1 MRIPALLAFR
11 GAAFFSRL
19 WGTGF
24 AQGSLG
30 HEWGV
35 ERARGGAGLEEGGCS
50 SLPSRFPTTLNGE
63 VVPSPFH
70 RESRFDSKRA
80 GDLSKVTQLLQKF
93 AGLWSSKPGWAE
105 ADPGNL
111 LLPRPALV
119 AHGDRPPRPL
129 DGSLG
134 LRRAARKG
142 SAGAVAT
149 LWRVKPVAP
158 RAAPGEALPLAP
170 KPEMIGSK

>member
-1 MRIPALLAFR
+1 MLKAHLGTSGVWSGRAEGLAWR
-11 GAAFFSRL
+11 KGDAPLS
-19 WGTGF
+19 
-24 AQGSLG
+24 
-30 HEWGV
+30 
-35 ERARGGAGLEEGGCS
+35 
-50 SLPSRFPTTLNGE
+50 PSRFPTTLNGE

-70 RESRFDSKRA
+70 RENRFDSKRA
-80 GDLSKVTQLLQKF
+80 GDLSKVTQLVQKF